1 MINFTRKNK
10 ESDPLEKEIRAI
22 FDELENCQKNG
33 EDYGVLLERLEKLHS
48 IRNDKK
54 CSDIKIDPN
63 KLIGAAANLAGIL
76 LILNYEKANVLAT
89 KAVSF
94 VLKGR
99 V

>member
-10 ESDPLEKEIRAI
+10 ESDPLEKEIKAI

-33 EDYGVLLERLEKLHS
+33 EDYGLLLERLEKLYS

-54 CSDIKIDPN
+54 CSDIRIDPN
-63 KLIGAAANLAGIL
+63 KLIGAVTNLAGIL
-76 LILNYEKANVLAT
+76 VILNYEKANVLT
-89 KAVSF
+89 SKAVGF
-94 VLKGR
+94 VIKGR